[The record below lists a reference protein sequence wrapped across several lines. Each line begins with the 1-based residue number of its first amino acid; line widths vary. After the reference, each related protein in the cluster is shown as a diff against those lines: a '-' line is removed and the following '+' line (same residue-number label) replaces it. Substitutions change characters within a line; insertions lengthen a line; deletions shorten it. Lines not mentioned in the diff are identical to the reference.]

1 MTRDEMIQRLQRWAE
16 VIAEI
21 EAVDDALEQLTM
33 CAPEGRLTTAMWSA
47 VGAYGETLEALLIGS
62 SASNWLEWYWI
73 ENDMGKKGM
82 KVLDGEDEWRIDGL
96 EAFADFLMGC
106 RA

>member
-1 MTRDEMIQRLQRWAE
+1 MTRDEILQHLTRWAE

-33 CAPEGRLTTAMWSA
+33 RAPEGRLTTAMWSA

-82 KVLDGEDEWRIDGL
+82 NVVMDTGERPIVGL
-96 EAFADFLMGC
+96 ETLADLLMEC

>member
-1 MTRDEMIQRLQRWAE
+1 MTRDEMLQHLRRWARI
-16 VIAEI
+16 VAEI
-21 EAVDDALEQLTM
+21 EAVDEALEQLTM
-33 CAPEGRLTTAMWSA
+33 RSPEGRLTTAMWSA

-82 KVLDGEDEWRIDGL
+82 TVVTNTGERPIGGL
-96 EAFADFLMGC
+96 EAFADLLMEC